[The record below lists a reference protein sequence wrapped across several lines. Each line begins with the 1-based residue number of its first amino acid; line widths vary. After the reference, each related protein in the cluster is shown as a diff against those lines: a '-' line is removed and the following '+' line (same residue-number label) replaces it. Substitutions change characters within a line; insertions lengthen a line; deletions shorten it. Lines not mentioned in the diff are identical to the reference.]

1 MNDNVQSVAFV
12 AHGRARDTLFGGG
25 IEEEIDFC
33 FLFFLIS
40 RH

>member
-25 IEEEIDFC
+25 DLSRKLIFV
-33 FLFFLIS
+33 FFFLIS
-40 RH
+40 CH